1 MVDFKQKVVLI
12 TGAVGN
18 LGSAVARAFL
28 AAGANLALSDRSME
42 RTAKTFDDLSKD
54 EHLFTSD
61 TDITNEGSVAAMI
74 KQVLDR
80 FGRIDCLVNTVGG
93 FRAGMPVH
101 DTPLDVWQ
109 LMLDLNAKSIFLTS
123 RATIPSMLEHGSGSI
138 INIASEAGLK
148 AGVENAAYSAS
159 KSAVIRLTEGMAA
172 ELKDKGINVNCV
184 IPGTIDTQQNR
195 QAMPNA
201 ETSLWVKPE
210 SLAEVILFLA
220 SSSARDIHGVVLPVT
235 GRA

>member
-28 AAGANLALSDRSME
+28 ATGANLALSDRSME

-61 TDITNEGSVAAMI
+61 TDITNENSVTAMV

-93 FRAGMPVH
+93 YRAGVPVH

-109 LMLDLNAKSIFLTS
+109 LMLDLNAKSVFLTS
-123 RATIPSMLEHGSGSI
+123 RAVIPGMLEHGSGSI

-148 AGVENAAYSAS
+148 AGVGNAAYSTS

-184 IPGTIDTQQNR
+184 IPRTIDTPQNR

-220 SSSARDIHGVVLPVT
+220 SSSS
-235 GRA
+235 